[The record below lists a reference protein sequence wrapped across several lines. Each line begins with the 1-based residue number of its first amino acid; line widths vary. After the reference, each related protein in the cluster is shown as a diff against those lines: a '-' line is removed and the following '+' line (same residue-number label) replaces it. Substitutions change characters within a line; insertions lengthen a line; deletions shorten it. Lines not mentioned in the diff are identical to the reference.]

1 MKNFIK
7 QNFKAVLGIFACFLI
22 LILLLVFY
30 VNRINN
36 RLEQTAQIYL
46 DENVSALST
55 VFYTK
60 LDDQLVMLESQT
72 RYFRNVD
79 LSDYNLMKKTIL
91 STKGIGAFKTIGVAN
106 SFGATMNYNGKSS
119 GNIFLTDYYKTAMNG
134 ENAISETTVT
144 DEDGD
149 EVLVLAVPIMRN
161 NTAVGV
167 IYGTFTKEVL
177 NSLIDTMNFAGKSTN
192 LLINKNGTVLAR
204 TAESS
209 ALPDD
214 AENLF
219 DIVKEAKNTNSDKN
233 STYTY
238 KIGGREY
245 SMIMTPIGAH
255 DWYFAS
261 ILPGT
266 VVAAQTA
273 AIAKDVFAE
282 MICVLINSALLL
294 FFILRVMRE
303 NDIKKLYLIKK
314 AENDPLTGILNKG
327 AFESYIEN
335 RIKDSSTDEMGIFYI
350 IDLDNFKSVNDTFGH
365 EMGDKVLREVS
376 EKLKAIFGDS
386 DFIGRIGGDEFA
398 AYHILSKTEERDT
411 TAAAKKFGTALCENI
426 RKTYEMDNKKVCVS
440 VSVGISVYPKTGGD
454 YGGLY
459 RSADKALYDVK
470 DKGKNNFEIYEQQTG
485 VIL

>member
-1 MKNFIK
+1 MKKFIK
-7 QNFKAVLGIFACFLI
+7 QNFKDIIGIFLCFI
-22 LILLLVFY
+22 TLILLLVFFAD
-30 VNRINN
+30 RINN
-36 RLEQTAQIYL
+36 RLEKTAQVYL

-79 LSDYNLMKKTIL
+79 LSDYNLMKRTIL

-119 GNIFLTDYYKTAMNG
+119 GNIFLTDYYKTAMSG
-134 ENAISETTVT
+134 ENAISETTVI

-161 NTAVGV
+161 DTTVGV

-192 LLINKNGTVLAR
+192 VLINKNGTILAK
-204 TAESS
+204 TDENN
-209 ALPDD
+209 ALPPS

-219 DIVKEAKNTNSDKN
+219 DIVKEARHANSDQN
-233 STYTY
+233 TTYTY
-238 KIGGREY
+238 RNGGRTF
-245 SMIMTPIGAH
+245 SMVMTPIGAH
-255 DWYFAS
+255 DWYFAT
-261 ILPGT
+261 ILPDS

-273 AIAKDVFAE
+273 AISKDVFTE
-282 MICVLINSALLL
+282 MAGVVIISALLL
-294 FFILRVMRE
+294 FFVLRVMRE
-303 NDIKKLYLIKK
+303 NDIKKLYLMKK
-314 AENDPLTGILNKG
+314 AEIDALTGILNKG

-335 RIKDSSTDEMGIFYI
+335 KIKTSSIEEMGIFYI
-350 IDLDNFKSVNDTFGH
+350 IDLDNFKTVNDTFGH

-376 EKLKAIFGDS
+376 ERLRAIFAEN
-386 DFIGRIGGDEFA
+386 DFTGRIGGDEFA
-398 AYHILSKTEERDT
+398 AYHIVTAEEKNDV
-411 TAAAKKFGTALCENI
+411 TAAARKYGSALCESI

-440 VSVGISVYPKTGGD
+440 VSVGISVYPRTGGD

-470 DKGKNNFEIYEQQTG
+470 DKGKNNFEIYENKPEVT
-485 VIL
+485 L